1 MTKDEVLNQSFT
13 SSLTYKVQD
22 QYSDTLK
29 LENQTIENL
38 TNNIYNKL
46 LIQLSEKLQ

>member
-1 MTKDEVLNQSFT
+1 MTKDEVLNQTFT
-13 SSLTYKVQD
+13 SSLSYKDQD
-22 QYSDTLK
+22 KYSDTLK

-38 TNNIYNKL
+38 ANNIYEKL